1 MGRGGA
7 ARGGEEQGWGTPVP
21 GALERVVSQGPRSP
35 PFTESSV
42 QTVAGSAQIL
52 LASARAGVRPL
63 PRAMLLVP

>member
-21 GALERVVSQGPRSP
+21 GAPGRVVSQGPGSP
-35 PFTESSV
+35 PLPESSG

-52 LASARAGVRPL
+52 LAGARAGACPL
-63 PRAMLLVP
+63 PRARLPVP